1 MIRFLQ
7 TPGPIKKILLGG
19 LLTIICV
26 FMVITL
32 VPGFGSSYFG
42 TGANTTRGVLATVDG
57 DAVTTLDV
65 QKAARAMIQQQFRQ
79 NMSQAAMLMPFFAG
93 RAAEQMINQKV
104 VLSEARRL
112 GLRATDDDVRDEL
125 EHGQYAQVFFPGGN
139 FIGQDA
145 YEERLQQNNLTVDQF
160 EKSVKEQVLFDKV
173 RSLVD
178 AGAAVTE
185 AEIRAKFDKDNTK
198 IKFDYAVLKKDEI
211 EKSIHPADAELLA
224 YYNQNKAKYNNSIPE
239 KRKISYVLVN
249 ASKVQGEAQVS
260 QQEIRAYYDDH
271 RDEYRVPDQVNVQH
285 ILFKTPLPGPDGK
298 VDQKGVDA
306 ARQKAEDVLKQLK
319 ASADFTG
326 PSGTGKTFAAL
337 ARKYSE
343 DTASAKNG
351 GSLGWIQRGRFGS
364 PDEDKIV
371 FGLAKGGT
379 SDVIATGS
387 GFDIVRVDDKQ
398 DAHVQPLEEVKA
410 QIEPKL
416 KAEKTSQAVEGMA
429 NGLAAQARS
438 QSLDQA
444 AAAKGL
450 SVVTT
455 DFFARTYAL
464 PGIGPAPQFAE
475 AVFAA
480 AEKSPPDEVQIP
492 QGFVIYQLLA
502 IKPPATPTFEEIRGR
517 VETEFKNDRSAAL
530 LAQKTQELSDRA
542 KAEHDLKK
550 VAKDLGAEM
559 KTSDLVLPE
568 GQVPEIGSMTGPAS
582 VAFTLKP
589 GEISGPIDTTTAGI
603 VLSVLERQEPNQQ
616 DYSTKHDQI
625 RAELL
630 QQKQGEL
637 FGLFIENL
645 RQQMEKSGKIKI
657 NEQEMKALTKAQSEE
672 DEGE

>member
-32 VPGFGSSYFG
+32 VPGFGSNYFG

-57 DAVTTLDV
+57 DTVTTLDV

-79 NMSQAAMLMPFFAG
+79 NMSQAAMLLPFFAG
-93 RAAEQMINQKV
+93 RAAEQMINEKV

-125 EHGQYAQVFFPGGN
+125 QHGQYAQVFFPGGN

-160 EKSVKEQVLFDKV
+160 EMKVKEEVLFDKV
-173 RSLVD
+173 RSLVA
-178 AGAAVTE
+178 AGATATE

-249 ASKVQGEAQVS
+249 ATKVQGEAQVS
-260 QQEIRAYYDDH
+260 QQEVRAYYDDH
-271 RDEYRVPDQVNVQH
+271 RDEYRVPDQVNVRH

-298 VDQKGVDA
+298 VDQKGVEA

-319 ASADFTG
+319 AGD
-326 PSGTGKTFAAL
+326 FAAL

-364 PDEDKIV
+364 ADEDKIV

-398 DAHVQPLEEVKA
+398 DAHVQPLEEVRA
-410 QIEPKL
+410 QIEAKL
-416 KAEKTSQAVEGMA
+416 KTEKTSQAVEGTA

-438 QSLDQA
+438 QGLDKA

-455 DFFARTYAL
+455 DFFARTDAL

-492 QGFVIYQLLA
+492 QGFVIYQLLG
-502 IKPPATPTFEEIRGR
+502 IKPPATPTFEEIRSR
-517 VETEFKNDRSAAL
+517 VEIDFKNDRSATL

-542 KAEHDLKK
+542 KAGHDLKK
-550 VAKDLGAEM
+550 VAKELGAEM
-559 KTSDLVLPE
+559 KTSDLVLPD
-568 GQVPEIGSMTGPAS
+568 GQVPDIGSMAGPAS

-589 GEISGPIDTTTAGI
+589 GEISGPIDTTTAGV
-603 VLSVLERQEPNQQ
+603 VLSVLERQEPSEQ
-616 DYSTKHDQI
+616 DFATRHDEI

>member
-32 VPGFGSSYFG
+32 VPGFGSNYFG

-57 DAVTTLDV
+57 DTVTTLDV

-79 NMSQAAMLMPFFAG
+79 NMSQAAMLLPFFAG
-93 RAAEQMINQKV
+93 RAAEQMINEKV

-125 EHGQYAQVFFPGGN
+125 QHGQYAQVFFPGGN

-160 EKSVKEQVLFDKV
+160 EMKVKEEVLFDKV
-173 RSLVD
+173 RSLVA
-178 AGAAVTE
+178 AGATATE

-249 ASKVQGEAQVS
+249 ATKVQGEAQVS
-260 QQEIRAYYDDH
+260 QQEVRAYYDDH
-271 RDEYRVPDQVNVQH
+271 RDEYRVPDQVNVRH

-298 VDQKGVDA
+298 VDQKGVEA

-319 ASADFTG
+319 AGD
-326 PSGTGKTFAAL
+326 FAAL

-364 PDEDKIV
+364 ADEDKIV

-398 DAHVQPLEEVKA
+398 DAHVQPLEEVRA
-410 QIEPKL
+410 QIEAKL
-416 KAEKTSQAVEGMA
+416 KTEKTSQAVEGTA

-438 QSLDQA
+438 QGLDKA

-455 DFFARTYAL
+455 DFFARTDAL

-492 QGFVIYQLLA
+492 QGFVIYQLLG
-502 IKPPATPTFEEIRGR
+502 IKPPATPTFEEIRSR
-517 VETEFKNDRSAAL
+517 VETDFKNDRSATL

-542 KAEHDLKK
+542 KAGHDLKK
-550 VAKDLGAEM
+550 VAKELGAEM
-559 KTSDLVLPE
+559 KTSDLVLPD
-568 GQVPEIGSMTGPAS
+568 GQVPDIGSMAGPAS

-589 GEISGPIDTTTAGI
+589 GEISGPIDTTTAGV
-603 VLSVLERQEPNQQ
+603 VLSVLERQEPSEQ
-616 DYSTKHDQI
+616 DFATRHDEI

>member
-32 VPGFGSSYFG
+32 VPGFGSNYFG

-57 DAVTTLDV
+57 DTVTTLDV

-79 NMSQAAMLMPFFAG
+79 NMSQAAMLLPFFAG
-93 RAAEQMINQKV
+93 RAAEQMINEKV

-125 EHGQYAQVFFPGGN
+125 QHGQYAQVFFPGGN

-160 EKSVKEQVLFDKV
+160 EMKVKEEVLFDKV
-173 RSLVD
+173 RSLVA
-178 AGAAVTE
+178 AGATATE

-249 ASKVQGEAQVS
+249 ATKVQGEAQVS
-260 QQEIRAYYDDH
+260 QQEVRAYYDDH
-271 RDEYRVPDQVNVQH
+271 RDEYRVPDQVNVRH

-298 VDQKGVDA
+298 VDQKGVEA

-319 ASADFTG
+319 AGD
-326 PSGTGKTFAAL
+326 FAAL

-364 PDEDKIV
+364 ADEDKIV

-398 DAHVQPLEEVKA
+398 DAHVQPLEEVRA
-410 QIEPKL
+410 QIEAKL
-416 KAEKTSQAVEGMA
+416 KTEKTSQAVEGTA

-438 QSLDQA
+438 QGLDKA

-455 DFFARTYAL
+455 DFFARTDAL

-492 QGFVIYQLLA
+492 QGFVIYQLLG
-502 IKPPATPTFEEIRGR
+502 IKPPATPTFEEIRSR
-517 VETEFKNDRSAAL
+517 VEIDFKNDRSATL

-542 KAEHDLKK
+542 KAGHDLEK
-550 VAKDLGAEM
+550 VAKELGAEM
-559 KTSDLVLPE
+559 KTSDLVLPD
-568 GQVPEIGSMTGPAS
+568 GQVPDIGSMAGPAS

-589 GEISGPIDTTTAGI
+589 GEISGPIDTTTAGV
-603 VLSVLERQEPNQQ
+603 VLSVLERQEPSEQ
-616 DYSTKHDQI
+616 DFATRHDEI

>member
-32 VPGFGSSYFG
+32 VPGFGSNYFG

-57 DAVTTLDV
+57 DTVTTLDV

-93 RAAEQMINQKV
+93 RAAEQMINEKV
-104 VLSEARRL
+104 VLSAARHL

-125 EHGQYAQVFFPGGN
+125 QHGQYAPVFFPGGN

-145 YEERLQQNNLTVDQF
+145 YQERLQQNNLTVEQF
-160 EKSVKEQVLFDKV
+160 ENNVKGQVLFDKV

-178 AGAAVTE
+178 AGATVTE
-185 AEIRAKFDKDNTK
+185 AEIRAKFEKDNTK
-198 IKFDYAVLKKDEI
+198 VKFDYAVLKKDDI

-271 RDEYRVPDQVNVQH
+271 RDEYRVPDQVNVRH

-319 ASADFTG
+319 
-326 PSGTGKTFAAL
+326 SGGDFAAL
-337 ARKYSE
+337 AKKYSE

-364 PDEDKIV
+364 ADEDKIV

-398 DAHVQPLEEVKA
+398 DAHVKPLEEVKSE
-410 QIEPKL
+410 IEPKL

-429 NGLAAQARS
+429 NGLAAQARG
-438 QSLDQA
+438 QGLDKA
-444 AAAKGL
+444 ASAKSL

-455 DFFARTYAL
+455 DFFARTDAL
-464 PGIGPAPQFAE
+464 PGIGPAPQFTE

-502 IKPPATPTFEEIRGR
+502 VKPPATPTFEEIRSR
-517 VETEFKNDRSAAL
+517 VETDFKNDRSATL
-530 LAQKTQELSDRA
+530 LTQKTQELSDRA

-550 VAKDLGAEM
+550 AAKELGAEM
-559 KTSDLVLPE
+559 KTSDLVLPD

-603 VLSVLERQEPNQQ
+603 VLSVLERQEPNEQ
-616 DYSTKHDQI
+616 DFATKHDEI

-637 FGLFIENL
+637 FGLFVENL